1 MTVRRR
7 IRAASAIGTAGVA
20 RRRRGHRVGGALC
33 AASLLVA
40 IAACGSSS
48 KSANTTA
55 TTTAASASASTVSP
69 TTATSAGTAAA
80 TTAAGSTATSA
91 PSSSASSGSSA
102 TGASTAS
109 SATPGSTASDG
120 STIKIG
126 YLGPQSGAF
135 ASTFAAELNGIQA
148 YVKYWNDLGGVN
160 GHKLDLSVYDTQ
172 SNASAVLTAARK
184 AVGDG
189 MQALFSQDVY
199 FDTAAPY
206 LSQQK
211 IPVFGF
217 GITLGFY
224 GPDKQTFFSP
234 MGNWIAYQSNV
245 GMKYLV
251 DQGHSKIAVLSD
263 PNPGNANAAHA
274 IAKAVS
280 TVGGTLAYENYTV
293 DDTNAA
299 ALLAVAQR
307 AKDAGAQA
315 VYTNFYGTAPAQLQ
329 ANLNQLNANAVVLNG
344 SMGFSPDIP
353 KQFGPSVEGLTS
365 EVFTATWLS
374 PDIPGVKLYMEAMNK
389 YDAADLQNNSALVG
403 WATMTL
409 FGGALNALGA
419 QSPTQDN
426 ISAAANTLK
435 NFDGDGI
442 MQPVTFPDMH
452 VSMAPC
458 MSFGQIRSGAFK
470 LTAGT
475 ATKPLICGTPVAASG

>member
-1 MTVRRR
+1 MILRRR
-7 IRAASAIGTAGVA
+7 MRAASAGGTAGA
-20 RRRRGHRVGGALC
+20 DRHRRGHRVGGVLC
-33 AASLLVA
+33 TASLLVA
-40 IAACGSSS
+40 VAGCGSSS
-48 KSANTTA
+48 KSASTSPA
-55 TTTAASASASTVSP
+55 TTAA
-69 TTATSAGTAAA
+69 AAA
-80 TTAAGSTATSA
+80 TTAAPTTAAAGTSA
-91 PSSSASSGSSA
+91 SATTAGSSA
-102 TGASTAS
+102 TTAGSTAPAASGASTPS
-109 SATPGSTASDG
+109 TATGGSTASDG

-126 YLGPQSGAF
+126 YLGPQSGAL
-135 ASTFAAELNGIQA
+135 ASTFAAELEGIQT
-148 YVKYWNDLGGVN
+148 YVKYWNDQGGVN

-172 SNASAVLTAARK
+172 SNASAVLTTARK

-189 MQALFSQDVY
+189 NQALITQDVY

-211 IPVFGF
+211 VPVFGF

-251 DQGHSKIAVLSD
+251 DQGHTKIAVLSD

-280 TVGGTLAYENYTV
+280 TVGGQLIYENYAV
-293 DDTNAA
+293 DDTNSA

-329 ANLNQLNANAVVLNG
+329 ANLNQISANAVVLNG

-374 PDIPGVKLYMEAMNK
+374 PDIPGVKQYMDAMNK
-389 YDAADLQNNSALVG
+389 YDPASLENNSALTG
-403 WATMTL
+403 WATMSL
-409 FGGALNALGA
+409 FGGALAKLGA
-419 QSPTQDN
+419 QAPTRDS
-426 ISAAANTLK
+426 IAAAANTLK
-435 NFDGDGI
+435 AFDGDGL

-452 VSMAPC
+452 ESMAPC
-458 MSFGQIRSGAFK
+458 MSFGQIQNGAWK

-475 ATKPLICGTPVAASG
+475 ATSPLICGTPVAASG